1 MAVTCTAEVDSIDA
15 IVLADRSKKV
25 LFATNTNVFRIF
37 VRKLGTRFSALTS
50 TIDSAI
56 TTVKRPLVTTVPLV
70 RVTPLNKPPEEFCKV
85 KCAILTGKNTT
96 KGSSKVNEI

>member
-1 MAVTCTAEVDSIDA
+1 M
-15 IVLADRSKKV
+15 
-25 LFATNTNVFRIF
+25 ATNVLRTFLNKFGIRCNVY
-37 VRKLGTRFSALTS
+37 TS